1 MNELKV
7 LVKEMMD
14 DMRKDLIKDGDYDVD
29 GINGIDEDGIKIAVY
44 EDLND
49 TLKVMFSDV
58 LYK

>member
-1 MNELKV
+1 MDKLKE

-49 TLKVMFSDV
+49 TLKGMFFDV